1 MPKGQGK
8 DWTRPYH
15 VCKGKGCNNWCWA
28 SQVPSQPLCSV
39 CGKKWPG
46 AKFFPGPQPP
56 RAPRPQ
62 KPESPPRR
70 AREQGQPKGLAKIL
84 KDRWS
89 VLDSATQEALQA
101 AGFKPKPVPPPE
113 DTLLSKLLSRK
124 EELPEDLRSLL
135 TAELEQS
142 QATPYEEGQHS
153 SNALTKASHKYR
165 QLARKKLDL
174 QASITQAKDHLKAL
188 IEETQEVDK
197 QMDEA
202 KQAIVEAQSKLSEAL
217 EQGNPVPEAKPNL
230 GDIAAFENLGK
241 ALGIEFTEAQAAV
254 LQKAS
259 EAQLPPGL
267 ATGRPLFNFGPK
279 APPEQGDKK
288 ADGQS
293 HSAPSADAQKE
304 APDAEMNEPTLG
316 AQDGL
321 SDGRDRSPRRNSR
334 NGSKEAGQ
342 NLGE

>member
-1 MPKGQGK
+1 M
-8 DWTRPYH
+8 
-15 VCKGKGCNNWCWA
+15 WCGNY
-28 SQVPSQPLCSV
+28 LH
-39 CGKKWPG
+39 
-46 AKFFPGPQPP
+46 
-56 RAPRPQ
+56 
-62 KPESPPRR
+62 
-70 AREQGQPKGLAKIL
+70 
-84 KDRWS
+84 
-89 VLDSATQEALQA
+89 
-101 AGFKPKPVPPPE
+101 
-113 DTLLSKLLSRK
+113 TLRT
-124 EELPEDLRSLL
+124 LL

-174 QASITQAKDHLKAL
+174 QASINQAKDHLKAL
-188 IEETQEVDK
+188 IEETQGVDK
-197 QMDEA
+197 QMEEA

-267 ATGRPLFNFGPK
+267 ATGRPLFHFGPK
-279 APPEQGDKK
+279 APPEPSDKK
-288 ADGQS
+288 DGGQS
-293 HSAPSADAQKE
+293 LPAPSAEEQKE
-304 APDAEMNEPTLG
+304 APDAEMNEPAQG

-334 NGSKEAGQ
+334 NGSKEASLAQ
-342 NLGE
+342 GE

>member
-1 MPKGQGK
+1 M
-8 DWTRPYH
+8 
-15 VCKGKGCNNWCWA
+15 
-28 SQVPSQPLCSV
+28 
-39 CGKKWPG
+39 
-46 AKFFPGPQPP
+46 
-56 RAPRPQ
+56 
-62 KPESPPRR
+62 RR
-70 AREQGQPKGLAKIL
+70 G
-84 KDRWS
+84 
-89 VLDSATQEALQA
+89 
-101 AGFKPKPVPPPE
+101 
-113 DTLLSKLLSRK
+113 
-124 EELPEDLRSLL
+124 
-135 TAELEQS
+135 
-142 QATPYEEGQHS
+142 
-153 SNALTKASHKYR
+153 KASHKYR

-241 ALGIEFTEAQAAV
+241 ALGIEFTEAQVVV

-267 ATGRPLFNFGPK
+267 ANGRPLVNFGPK

-288 ADGQS
+288 ADGQI

-304 APDAEMNEPTLG
+304 APDAEMPEPPLG
-316 AQDGL
+316 AQEGL

-342 NLGE
+342 TQGE